1 MFHYEQISS
10 IRNEGQVDIMKLR
23 AAVRNVVN
31 MSKVEMCRKGNGVM
45 KQKPIFGSGRCKGLG
60 YSQRNV
66 FGFGRIL
73 SEKCFLDA
81 SRSERGRHT
90 AKTK

>member
-1 MFHYEQISS
+1 
-10 IRNEGQVDIMKLR
+10 MKLR

-45 KQKPIFGSGRCKGLG
+45 KQKPIIGSGRCKGLG

-73 SEKCFLDA
+73 S
-81 SRSERGRHT
+81 
-90 AKTK
+90 